1 MVIIINNLV
10 TDKIQGFLNKAIIN
24 ENLDKE
30 RKHSYEHC
38 VKADALRIRNYFL
51 ESISE
56 YLLAISYDENNKD
69 AYRGLGLS
77 YKQLG
82 KIQNAIVAFEKAVK
96 LAPFDKTI
104 RYELAS
110 SYYQNNNLNEAL
122 KEFKR
127 VIKLDPDFVDAQN
140 NLALVHELIGETEM
154 AVKIYNKVIETNPD
168 YLSAYNNL
176 GSLYLRVEHFSM
188 ALRIFR
194 QAIKAN
200 KEFSRAYLGIAI
212 TFDRMFCPSDALR
225 YYKKYL
231 NLKPNSANV
240 SYIIQRMK
248 ELKTEKKVI
257 KQKCTKLKLVAN

>member
-1 MVIIINNLV
+1 MVIIISNIV
-10 TDKIQGFLNKAIIN
+10 TDRIQGFLNKTIVCD
-24 ENLDKE
+24 NLDKE

-38 VKADALRIRNYFL
+38 IKADALRIRNYFL

-69 AYRGLGLS
+69 AFKGLGLS

-82 KIQNAIVAFEKAVK
+82 KMQNAIIAFEKAVK
-96 LAPFDKTI
+96 QMPFDKNL

-110 SYYQNNNLNEAL
+110 CYYQNNNLKQAL
-122 KEFKR
+122 IEFKR

-140 NLALVHELIGETEM
+140 NLALVHELVGETDM
-154 AVKIYNKVIETNPD
+154 AIKIYNKIIETNSE

-176 GSLYLRVEHFSM
+176 GSLYLKLENFAM

-194 QAIKAN
+194 QAIKIN

-212 TFDRMFCPSDALR
+212 TFDRMFCPSDAVR

-231 NLKPNSANV
+231 RIKPNSANV
-240 SYIIQRMK
+240 SYIVQRMK
-248 ELKTEKKVI
+248 ELKIEKKGC
-257 KQKCTKLKLVAN
+257 KQHSPKLKLVAN